1 MAAAAAVQGLTTTR
15 FSELRPQISDQVLE
29 VLEEEGF
36 EFCTP
41 VQAATVPLLCSF
53 KDVAVDAATG
63 SGKTLA
69 FIVPLVEIVRR
80 ATGQQPLKPHQVAGI
95 IISPTRELST
105 QIYHVAQPF
114 ASTLPNFKTVLLVG
128 GLDIK
133 VDLKK
138 IEEEGAN
145 LLIGTPG
152 RLYDIME
159 RVESLDFRSLEVLIL
174 DEADR
179 LLDMG
184 FQKQISSI
192 INHLPKQRRTGLFS
206 ATQTEAVEELSRAGL
221 RNPVKVEVRTDVKLP
236 AGSTSEGSFSKTP
249 LGLHI
254 EYLECEADAKPSH
267 LVDFLCNNKQKKA
280 IVYFMTCACVD
291 YWGIVLP
298 QLGPLKGFHIVPLH
312 GKMKQTAR
320 EKALASFM
328 ELPSGI
334 LLCTDVAAR
343 GLDIPGVDWI
353 IQYDPPQD
361 PNMFVHRVGRTARMG
376 RPGSAI
382 VFLLPKEE
390 SYVDFLR
397 IRRVPL
403 EERKCSAAAVD
414 IVPQIREAAKKDRDV
429 MEKGLKAFVS
439 YIRAYKE
446 HQCSYI
452 FRWKGLE
459 IGKLGM
465 GYGLLQLPSMP
476 ELKHHNLSTDGF
488 APADDINLSEIKY
501 KDKAREK
508 QRKKKILQRQESE
521 RLEPKPE
528 KPKTN
533 VDTGKT
539 VTRKKT
545 GRQRRAVQTVE
556 DEDELEREYRLLKKL
571 KKGKISE
578 SEFSKL
584 MGLGDCSSGESD
596 LEESQVSNPGTS
608 ESAETVKKMGKNSK
622 QHKGA
627 TKISKV
633 APTTRRE
640 SQNLRR
646 TKLGD
651 KKRKQHHRHGKKGK
665 APRQKK

>member
-1 MAAAAAVQGLTTTR
+1 MAATAAAAVQGLTRVR
-15 FSELRPQISDQVLE
+15 FSELRPQLSDQVLG

-41 VQAATVPLLCSF
+41 VQVATIPLLCSF
-53 KDVAVDAATG
+53 KDVCVDAATG

-69 FIVPLVEIVRR
+69 FVVPLVEIVRR
-80 ATGQQPLKPHQVAGI
+80 ATAQQPLKPHQVSGI

-114 ASTLPNFKTVLLVG
+114 TSTVPNFKTMLLVG

-192 INHLPKQRRTGLFS
+192 ITRLPKQRRTGLFS

-221 RNPVKVEVRTDVKLP
+221 RNPTKVEVRTDAQLP
-236 AGSTSEGSFSKTP
+236 ADSMAERSSSKTP

-254 EYLECEADAKPSH
+254 EYLECGAEVKPSH
-267 LVDFLCNNKQKKA
+267 LVDFLYNNKQKKV

-291 YWGIVLP
+291 YWGVVLP
-298 QLGPLKGFHIVPLH
+298 QLGLLKGCYIVPLH

-328 ELPSGI
+328 ELSSGI

-390 SYVDFLR
+390 AYVDFLR

-403 EERKCSAAAVD
+403 EERKCSAAALDV
-414 IVPQIREAAKKDRDV
+414 VPQIREAARKDRDV

-452 FRWKGLE
+452 FRWKELE

-465 GYGLLQLPSMP
+465 GYGLLQLPSMA

-488 APADDINLSEIKY
+488 IPVENINLSEIKY

-508 QRKKKILQRQESE
+508 QRKKKMLRKQELE
-521 RLEPKPE
+521 HLEPKPD

-533 VDTGKT
+533 VDTSKT

-545 GRQRRAVQTVE
+545 GRQRRAVQSMQ

-584 MGLGDCSSGESD
+584 MGLGDCLSGESE
-596 LEESQVSNPGTS
+596 LEESQISNPEMS
-608 ESAETVKKMGKNSK
+608 ESTKAVRRTGKNSK

-627 TKISKV
+627 TKISSMASSRK
-633 APTTRRE
+633 E
-640 SQNLRR
+640 SQDLRR
-646 TKLGD
+646 SKLGGS
-651 KKRKQHHRHGKKGK
+651 HRHGKKGK
-665 APRQKK
+665 AQRQKK